1 MKYLTVSALNKYIK
15 TKLEFDEHLSTIKI
29 KGEISNFK
37 KHSRGHLY
45 FSLKDTYSQINAI
58 MFSSN
63 ASKLKI
69 NLKDGDKVL
78 IEGKVSV
85 YEPSGTYSIQ
95 VYNLTYDGV
104 GDLYLKYEKLKSD
117 LEKKGYFK
125 IENKK
130 NIPLFPKKIG
140 VVTSNTGAV
149 IKDISNTINRRYRLC
164 EIILYSSQVQ
174 GPRAAE
180 TISNQIKIANLNN
193 EVDILIVGRGGGSI
207 EDLWGFNE
215 LAVAEAIFNSKIPI
229 ISAVGHETDFTIAD
243 FVSDLRA
250 PTPTAAAELATPN
263 SKEII
268 NKIIE
273 NSKRIRRRLYE
284 KIDENTIKIHNLE
297 KRLEVSSP
305 KNLIVKRYENLKILK
320 MNLSKYFKQIIDNK
334 RYKYEVFRKS
344 IINLNPLNIMKKGYS
359 IVNQNNK
366 LLKSVKKVEIGNNL
380 EITMYDGKLEAK
392 VLSKEVKDNEE

>member
-1 MKYLTVSALNKYIK
+1 M
-15 TKLEFDEHLSTIKI
+15 
-29 KGEISNFK
+29 
-37 KHSRGHLY
+37 
-45 FSLKDTYSQINAI
+45 
-58 MFSSN
+58 
-63 ASKLKI
+63 
-69 NLKDGDKVL
+69 
-78 IEGKVSV
+78 
-85 YEPSGTYSIQ
+85 
-95 VYNLTYDGV
+95 
-104 GDLYLKYEKLKSD
+104 
-117 LEKKGYFK
+117 
-125 IENKK
+125 
-130 NIPLFPKKIG
+130 
-140 VVTSNTGAV
+140 
-149 IKDISNTINRRYRLC
+149 
-164 EIILYSSQVQ
+164 
-174 GPRAAE
+174 
-180 TISNQIKIANLNN
+180 
-193 EVDILIVGRGGGSI
+193 
-207 EDLWGFNE
+207 WGFNE
-215 LAVAEAIFNSKIPI
+215 LVVAEAIFNSKIPI

-334 RYKYEVFRKS
+334 RYKYEIFRTS

-392 VLSKEVKDNEE
+392 VLSKEVKDDEE

>member
-15 TKLEFDEHLSTIKI
+15 TKLEYDEHLSTIKI

-63 ASKLKI
+63 ASNLKI
-69 NLKDGDKVL
+69 KLKDGDKVL
-78 IEGKVSV
+78 IEGKISV
-85 YEPSGTYSIQ
+85 YEPSGSYSIQ

-104 GDLYLKYEKLKSD
+104 GDLYLKFEKLKSD

-130 NIPLFPKKIG
+130 SIPLFPKKIG

-215 LAVAEAIFNSKIPI
+215 LVVAEAIFNSKIPI

-268 NKIIE
+268 SKIIE

-297 KRLEVSSP
+297 KRLDVSSP

-334 RYKYEVFRKS
+334 RYKYEIFRTS

-359 IVNQNNK
+359 IVKQNNK

-380 EITMYDGKLEAK
+380 DITMYDGKLEAK
-392 VLSKEVKDNEE
+392 VLSKEVKNNEE

>member
-1 MKYLTVSALNKYIK
+1 M
-15 TKLEFDEHLSTIKI
+15 
-29 KGEISNFK
+29 
-37 KHSRGHLY
+37 
-45 FSLKDTYSQINAI
+45 
-58 MFSSN
+58 
-63 ASKLKI
+63 
-69 NLKDGDKVL
+69 
-78 IEGKVSV
+78 
-85 YEPSGTYSIQ
+85 
-95 VYNLTYDGV
+95 
-104 GDLYLKYEKLKSD
+104 
-117 LEKKGYFK
+117 
-125 IENKK
+125 
-130 NIPLFPKKIG
+130 
-140 VVTSNTGAV
+140 
-149 IKDISNTINRRYRLC
+149 C

-215 LAVAEAIFNSKIPI
+215 LVVAEAIFNSKIPI

-334 RYKYEVFRKS
+334 RYKYEIFRTS

-359 IVNQNNK
+359 IVKQNNK
-366 LLKSVKKVEIGNNL
+366 LLKSVKKVEVGNNL
-380 EITMYDGKLEAK
+380 DITMYDGKLEAK
-392 VLSKEVKDNEE
+392 VLSKEVKK